1 MRIFKI
7 LVMLPGT
14 LSLILL
20 HNYLIKI
27 KGIDLFQFI
36 SFVIVHGMWYSFCMK
51 VLIKKYIHE
60 KKQEKSL
67 L

>member
-1 MRIFKI
+1 MKIFKI
-7 LVMLPGT
+7 LVMLSGT

-20 HNYLIKI
+20 HSHLIKI

-36 SFVIVHGMWYSFCMK
+36 SFAVVHGMWYNFCMK
-51 VLIKKYIHE
+51 VLIKKYMYE
-60 KKQEKSL
+60 KKQERSL

>member
-1 MRIFKI
+1 MKIFKI
-7 LVMLPGT
+7 LVMLSGT

-20 HNYLIKI
+20 HNHLIKI
-27 KGIDLFQFI
+27 KGIDLFQFM
-36 SFVIVHGMWYSFCMK
+36 SFVIVHGMWYNFCMK
-51 VLIKKYIHE
+51 VLIKKYMYE